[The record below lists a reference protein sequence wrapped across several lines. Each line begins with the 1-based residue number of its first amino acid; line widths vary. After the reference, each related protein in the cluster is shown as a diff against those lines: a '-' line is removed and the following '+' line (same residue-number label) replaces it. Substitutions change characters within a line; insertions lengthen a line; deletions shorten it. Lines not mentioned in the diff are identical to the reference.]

1 MVDVYWTCDNVN
13 SLLVEP
19 LKSVVNDLK
28 KNNFLFGEETKNYYK
43 CPGYTNFFKNTFV
56 IESSMSFE
64 LTHTIN
70 PNGSPNIGVNR
81 DQKFFDDNILV
92 DKLSDIQQMIHIN
105 QFHYFFSEQD
115 IEISVMPAFY
125 HDNDLNNHYI
135 TSGKFNISKWF
146 RPLYPNII
154 LKGSK
159 LKIEKGDAL
168 FYIKFHTNENINFK
182 HFEQTEYLNSLS
194 KDCLNVKSVIPHMG
208 LDKLY
213 KLFTRRNQNKKVLRE
228 IKKNLTGDFE

>member
-1 MVDVYWTCDNVN
+1 
-13 SLLVEP
+13 
-19 LKSVVNDLK
+19 
-28 KNNFLFGEETKNYYK
+28 
-43 CPGYTNFFKNTFV
+43 
-56 IESSMSFE
+56 
-64 LTHTIN
+64 
-70 PNGSPNIGVNR
+70 
-81 DQKFFDDNILV
+81 
-92 DKLSDIQQMIHIN
+92 
-105 QFHYFFSEQD
+105 
-115 IEISVMPAFY
+115 MPAFY